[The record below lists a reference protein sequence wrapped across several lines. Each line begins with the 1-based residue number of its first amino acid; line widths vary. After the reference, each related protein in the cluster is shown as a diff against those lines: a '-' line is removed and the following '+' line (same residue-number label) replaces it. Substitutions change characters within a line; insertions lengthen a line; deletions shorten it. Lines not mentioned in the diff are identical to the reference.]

1 MEKSKIDIAV
11 LLLFFA
17 RPKQTAKVFEQIRLA
32 RPSKLFLYQ
41 DGVRE
46 GRQDDVEGIKACR
59 KIVENID
66 WECEVHRM
74 YQEKNYGCDPSEYI
88 SQKWMFSMVDK
99 GIILEDDDVPSQ
111 SFFPYCKE
119 LLEKYEHDTRISLI
133 SGINYMEETKDCPYS
148 YFFSSD
154 VAIWGWATWK
164 RVIDAWDG
172 QYTFTKDEYHMGLF
186 RKLFKEHKLRSNLIP
201 LLERHSN
208 SGKEYYESILYG
220 YHYLNNCLSI
230 VPSKNMINNIG
241 LEGGTHYSTNLTML
255 PKGVRKIFEMKRFE
269 IQLPLKHPKYVIENL
284 FYKDAVD
291 KILARNKR
299 MIQKYRLWEVRLY
312 KLRAIILKWWYGK
325 R

>member
-1 MEKSKIDIAV
+1 MEKAKNDVAV

-17 RPKQTAKVFEQIRLA
+17 RPKQTAKVFEQIKIA

-41 DGVRE
+41 DGARE
-46 GRQDDVEGIKACR
+46 GHPDDVKGIEECR

-66 WECEVHRM
+66 WDCEVHRM
-74 YQEKNYGCDPSEYI
+74 YQDKNYGCDPSEYI
-88 SQKWMFSMVDK
+88 SQKWMFSFVDK

-111 SFFPYCKE
+111 SFFPFCKY
-119 LLEKYEHDTRISLI
+119 LLDKYEDDERISMI
-133 SGINYMEETKDCPYS
+133 SGINYMEETVDCPYS

-172 QYTFTKDEYHMGLF
+172 QYTFTKDEYHMKLL
-186 RKLFKEHKLRSNLIP
+186 RKLFKEHNLRSNLIP
-201 LLERHSN
+201 LLEQHSK

-241 LEGGTHYSTNLTML
+241 FEGGTHYTSNLDLL
-255 PKGVRKIFEMKRFE
+255 PKRVRSIFEMKRYE
-269 IQLPLKHPKYVIENL
+269 IQFPLKHPKYVLDNL
-284 FYKDAVD
+284 FYKDSID
-291 KILARNKR
+291 KILARNKK
-299 MIQKYRLWEVRLY
+299 MIQKYRTWEIRYY
-312 KLRAIILKWWYGK
+312 KLKAKIKELCHVKG
-325 R
+325 